1 MNRLLFKILIF
12 CSLVAGALALTYFA
26 NYAMVY
32 HLKAAALSWLAVG
45 GSAICIFLY
54 LRQSSGMQGKQWLIT
69 AYAFILFYSL
79 HVIGLVIFILI
90 HRYREKLSKIVY
102 GYNSFDE
109 PPLSLARISS
119 IAPEIILLSLVYL
132 LVDTFREYTVWQS
145 FSMRSLPLVSLGL
158 IVVALGVI
166 RLMAT
171 SKK

>member
-1 MNRLLFKILIF
+1 
-12 CSLVAGALALTYFA
+12 
-26 NYAMVY
+26 
-32 HLKAAALSWLAVG
+32 
-45 GSAICIFLY
+45 
-54 LRQSSGMQGKQWLIT
+54 MQGKQWLIT

-119 IAPEIILLSLVYL
+119 IAPEIILLSLGYL